1 MVVLRKRTRP
11 QRALSA
17 ARAGGTSLRDTDALC
32 GGARHLLTSLPL
44 QGLAMCVL
52 QKVLRNT
59 NNQATI
65 QNAPI
70 THILNT
76 AFTNTKYEERAGR
89 ISRGALVSLL
99 FKDSAACSDP
109 RWLRETWRNPKYQ
122 IPNTLQNNS
131 QIETQ
136 IQIQGVFL

>member
-17 ARAGGTSLRDTDALC
+17 ARAGGTSLRHRRALWRSAPPSHISPTSRTCDVC
-32 GGARHLLTSLPL
+32 GAKSP
-44 QGLAMCVL
+44 
-52 QKVLRNT
+52 QKYKQTGKNT
-59 NNQATI
+59 KK
-65 QNAPI
+65 AP

-109 RWLRETWRNPKYQ
+109 RRLRETWRNPKYQ

-131 QIETQ
+131 QIETNTGC
-136 IQIQGVFL
+136 IQNSN